1 MAIPTFRQTEA
12 GRPCFS
18 TPRMCYTHSGSGRD
32 RGAPWK
38 GMGFKCAHC
47 IQIPPLSIVGMGGSV
62 IIESVA
68 SSIHWIRGGDGRGRR
83 GDSDETCCWSVGLS
97 HLPLAPSAASV
108 DGQRPASP
116 PRPHSLTPFGL
127 SDAAFSGPLFSP
139 RCRPPRSLP
148 PQGNN
153 TGRKKLL
160 RFWMLTQRSLGA
172 TSCAPLSSANFSSKL
187 GRCSSS

>member
-1 MAIPTFRQTEA
+1 MFLNSQNVLHALGIWP
-12 GRPCFS
+12 
-18 TPRMCYTHSGSGRD
+18 GSGGAVERYGVQMRTLHPD
-32 RGAPWK
+32 PASLHRGHGRIRYHRK
-38 GMGFKCAHC
+38 RRVVH
-47 IQIPPLSIVGMGGSV
+47 PLDS
-62 IIESVA
+62 
-68 SSIHWIRGGDGRGRR
+68 RGDGRGRR